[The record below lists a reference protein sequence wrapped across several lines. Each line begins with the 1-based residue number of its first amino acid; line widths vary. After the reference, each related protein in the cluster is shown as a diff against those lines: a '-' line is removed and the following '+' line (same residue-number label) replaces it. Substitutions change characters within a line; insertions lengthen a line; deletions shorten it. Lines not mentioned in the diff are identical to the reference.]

1 MKKRQL
7 WYLTAFISLFIFS
20 TLFNGVKVLAANENS
35 GMSFNLDA
43 TISDKHRKK
52 GENES
57 YFDLLMKPGES
68 TDLKVTVL
76 SSSNATQKIKV
87 TPSNSYTSQTGLVDY
102 TTDDKKLDKTLKHPM
117 TTLVSEAQTVELK
130 PNEKKELT
138 FKLTMPKE
146 DVKGVLVGGL
156 VAETVDD
163 KKDSDKKEKSQGVKI
178 TNKFQVIKPIV
189 LRQNEETVKTEL
201 KLNDVKPALVGYRTA
216 VTANIQNET
225 PTMFGKLNVV
235 AKITK
240 KGSTEV
246 LKKTEKKDMEMAPN
260 SNFDF
265 PISWNDQPLEP
276 GDYTLDMV
284 ATSGER
290 EWPFKKDFKIT
301 KEDSEKLNEEAV
313 DLPEKESLPIWI
325 WILIGS
331 LVGVILII
339 LIVVLVKH
347 NKKKK
352 KEKERKASKK
362 SSSSKGTKKKSS
374 KSSSSKSKSK
384 KNKSSSSKKK

>member
-1 MKKRQL
+1 MKKRQI
-7 WYLTAFISLFIFS
+7 WYVTTLVVVFVFSSLFGGI
-20 TLFNGVKVLAANENS
+20 KALAADENA
-35 GMSFNLDA
+35 GMSFNMDSEV
-43 TISDKHRKK
+43 SDKHRKK

-68 TDLKVTVL
+68 TDLKVTIL

-87 TPSNSYTSQTGLVDY
+87 TPSNSFTSQTGLIDY
-102 TTDDKKLDKTLKHPM
+102 TTDEKKLDKTLKYPM
-117 TTLVSEAQTVELK
+117 TKLVSEPQTVELK
-130 PNEKKELT
+130 PDEKKELT

-146 DVKGVLVGGL
+146 DVKGVIVGGL
-156 VAETVDD
+156 VAEVVDG
-163 KKDSDKKEKSQGVKI
+163 KKETDKKEQSQGVKI

-201 KLNDVKPALVGYRTA
+201 KMNEVKPALVAYRTA
-216 VTANIQNET
+216 VTANIQNTT

-240 KGSTEV
+240 KGSSEV

-276 GDYTLDMV
+276 GDYTLDLV

-290 EWPFKKDFKIT
+290 EWPFKKDFTIT
-301 KEDSEKLNEEAV
+301 KEDSAKLNEEAV
-313 DLPEKESLPIWI
+313 DLPEKESLPLWV

-339 LIVVLVKH
+339 IIVVVIKN

-352 KEKERKASKK
+352 QEQAKKSSKK
-362 SSSSKGTKKKSS
+362 SSSSKGSKKKSS
-374 KSSSSKSKSK
+374 KSSSGKSK
-384 KNKSSSSKKK
+384 KRKSSSSKKD